1 MPEARYSLEQRGM
14 EMRRLVIVGVGLLSI
29 SGFSISGFLGAAS
42 AADLPARTY
51 SKAPAPAPV
60 YNWTGCYVGGHV
72 GGVVSEDRTTNAE
85 DNSVGFS
92 STGFV
97 GGGQIGC
104 DYQFA
109 PGWVVGVEGR
119 AAWSSL
125 KDNHAS
131 RVRNLNTG
139 VIVPSQFSLS
149 NDFLASA
156 TARLGYSFADRW
168 LVFARGGAAWTR
180 EKADDAFTTL
190 AGVAVDPGATM
201 TRTGWTAGT
210 GVEWAF
216 APHWSASLEYDYYD
230 FGSHSATL
238 TDPANNV
245 FVNLSSLRD
254 TIHSVTA
261 GVNYHF

>member
-1 MPEARYSLEQRGM
+1 
-14 EMRRLVIVGVGLLSI
+14 MRKNAGLGLAAA
-29 SGFSISGFLGAAS
+29 FLIGCGGLGSAL
-42 AADLPARTY
+42 AADLPVRSYT
-51 SKAPAPAPV
+51 KAPAVVEQA

-72 GGVVSEDRTTNAE
+72 GDVISQDRTIGLLGTTHNF
-85 DNSVGFS
+85 G

-125 KDNHAS
+125 KNSHAAS
-131 RVRNLNTG
+131 VINLNTG
-139 VIVPSQFSLS
+139 VTVPSQFTIS
-149 NDFLASA
+149 NDLLASA

-180 EKADDAFTTL
+180 EKIDDAFTSFATGL
-190 AGVAVDPGATM
+190 PVDPSATL
-201 TRTGWTAGT
+201 TRTGWTAGA

-216 APHWSASLEYDYYD
+216 APHWSTSLEYNYYD
-230 FGSHSATL
+230 FGSHGATL
-238 TDPANNV
+238 TSATNNA
-245 FVNLSSLRD
+245 FVIVNSLKD
-254 TIHSVTA
+254 TLHTA
-261 GVNYHF
+261 TVGVNYHF